1 MTTDMLRVE
10 GLCKNFGGLA
20 ALKNV
25 SFSVAKGELVGL
37 IGPNGAGKT
46 TCFNVV
52 SGTMPPSSGRILF
65 NGKDISGGPP
75 SRVVVAGLARTFQS
89 TSTYPGVSV
98 AENIYR
104 GLLSRL
110 RGTTMARLSGRK
122 EHLVEPGQIDAEVD
136 AVLDMFELQSWR
148 DAAAGSL
155 AYGLQKKLG
164 IAIAMASRPS
174 ILLLDEPAAGLNH
187 EECNELGRLLRELQ
201 ERHGLTILLVEH
213 HMALVMELCERIVV
227 LVQGEMIAQGTPAQ
241 IRENP
246 AVVEAYL
253 GAPDYAHA

>member
-1 MTTDMLRVE
+1 MTTELLRVE
-10 GLCKNFGGLA
+10 GLCRNFGGLA
-20 ALKNV
+20 ALRNV
-25 SFSVAKGELVGL
+25 SFSVGRGELVGL

-52 SGTMPPSSGRILF
+52 SGTMPPSSGRVIF
-65 NGKDISGGPP
+65 DGKDISGGPP

-89 TSTYPGVSV
+89 TSTYPGVTV
-98 AENIYR
+98 AENVYR

-110 RGTTMARLSGRK
+110 RGTTMARLTGRH
-122 EHLVEPGQIDAEVD
+122 EHLIDPGQVDTEVN
-136 AVLDMFELQSWR
+136 AILDMFELQQWR
-148 DAAAGSL
+148 EVAAGSL

-164 IAIAMASRPS
+164 IAIAMATRPS

-187 EECNELGRLLRELQ
+187 EECNELGRLLRDLQ
-201 ERHGLTILLVEH
+201 QRHGLTILLVEH
-213 HMALVMELCERIVV
+213 HMALVMDLCERIVV

-246 AVVEAYL
+246 AVIEAYL

>member
-1 MTTDMLRVE
+1 MTTELLRVE
-10 GLCKNFGGLA
+10 GLCRNFGGLA
-20 ALKNV
+20 ALRNV
-25 SFSVAKGELVGL
+25 SFSVGRGELVGL

-52 SGTMPPSSGRILF
+52 SGTMPPSSGRVIF
-65 NGKDISGGPP
+65 NGQDIAGGPP
-75 SRVVVAGLARTFQS
+75 ARVVVAGLARTFQS

-98 AENIYR
+98 SENVYR
-104 GLLSRL
+104 GLLSRV
-110 RGTTMARLSGRK
+110 RGTTMARLTGRH
-122 EHLVEPGQIDAEVD
+122 EHLIEAGQVDAEVN
-136 AVLDMFELQSWR
+136 AILDMFELQQWR
-148 DAAAGSL
+148 DVAAGSL

-164 IAIAMASRPS
+164 IAIAMSTRPS

-187 EECNELGRLLRELQ
+187 EECNELGRLLRDLQ
-201 ERHGLTILLVEH
+201 QRHGLTILLIEH
-213 HMALVMELCERIVV
+213 PMALVMDLCERIVV

-246 AVVEAYL
+246 AVIEAYL